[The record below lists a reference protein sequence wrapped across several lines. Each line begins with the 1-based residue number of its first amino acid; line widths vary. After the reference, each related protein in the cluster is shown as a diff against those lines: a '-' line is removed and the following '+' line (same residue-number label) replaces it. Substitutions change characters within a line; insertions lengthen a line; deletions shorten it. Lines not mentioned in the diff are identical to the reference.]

1 MESLKL
7 SEFGVFQTV
16 VKGAGVEK
24 EGRQELD
31 HLDSFMATVWILFC
45 VQWRQMKGFEQG
57 SKML

>member
-16 VKGAGVEK
+16 VKGAEVEK

-31 HLDSFMATVWILFC
+31 HLDSFKGHGHSLDFILC
-45 VQWRQMKGFEQG
+45 AMEANEGFRAG
-57 SKML
+57 